1 VGKVLDARAAG
12 ELQESGYMRLALT
25 AVSLHGKSVP
35 IQTSSIFVKRSPHRR
50 ETLTALA
57 GAPSGGVS
65 AMDVPTGSVMIDRV
79 STSVNRTGLNRTRQA
94 SLIGATTGTAA
105 EIRMDPPVEIRD
117 VGISAG
123 RQLTFRLAQ
132 PLPLV

>member
-1 VGKVLDARAAG
+1 
-12 ELQESGYMRLALT
+12 MRLALT
-25 AVSLHGKSVP
+25 AVLLNGKTVP

-50 ETLTALA
+50 EMSTALA

-65 AMDVPTGSVMIDRV
+65 SMDVPTGSVLIDRV
-79 STSVNRTGLNRTRQA
+79 STTEVKRTDLNSTVLSRTSQTT
-94 SLIGATTGTAA
+94 LIGASTGTP
-105 EIRMDPPVEIRD
+105 IRIDPPIEIRD

-132 PLPLV
+132 PLPLVM